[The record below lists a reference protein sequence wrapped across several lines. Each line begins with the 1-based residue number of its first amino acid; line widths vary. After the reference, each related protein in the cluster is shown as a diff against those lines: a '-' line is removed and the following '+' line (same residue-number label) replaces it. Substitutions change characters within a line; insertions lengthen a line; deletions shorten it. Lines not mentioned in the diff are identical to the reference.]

1 MRKNEERTLEAEL
14 QLCPEQNHIGE
25 HQRED
30 HIVPDIP
37 SPVNHST
44 EAQALRLVQALR
56 AGPITTIRAAQ
67 ELDIVHPPSTV
78 RYLRRKG
85 WGILTEW
92 AYEPT
97 ERGRRPHR
105 VGLYVLVK
113 EAA

>member
-14 QLCPEQNHIGE
+14 QLCQEQNHIGE

-37 SPVNHST
+37 FPVNHST

-85 WGILTEW
+85 WGNHDGMGLR
-92 AYEPT
+92 AN
-97 ERGRRPHR
+97 RARPATTPSR
-105 VGLYVLVK
+105 LVR
-113 EAA
+113 AR